1 MIKWEHKPSGICPV
15 QANGYFL
22 NHYFY
27 FRARWSWV
35 MIEFAKT
42 KEDWEK
48 DDLEVAYLLK
58 TTAEYE
64 AGTISNSLS
73 KRLIYKGCLRF
84 AFYLLNIKI
93 KGLIKNNKFNKK

>member
-1 MIKWEHKPSGICPV
+1 MIKWENKPKGIYPIE
-15 QANGYFL
+15 ANGYFL
-22 NHYFY
+22 NYYFY

-48 DDLEVAYLLK
+48 DDLELAYLLK
-58 TTAEYE
+58 TTAEYK
-64 AGTISNSLS
+64 AGYISNSLS

-84 AFYLLNIKI
+84 AFYLLSEKI
-93 KGLIKNNKFNKK
+93 KGLIKNNKNGQ